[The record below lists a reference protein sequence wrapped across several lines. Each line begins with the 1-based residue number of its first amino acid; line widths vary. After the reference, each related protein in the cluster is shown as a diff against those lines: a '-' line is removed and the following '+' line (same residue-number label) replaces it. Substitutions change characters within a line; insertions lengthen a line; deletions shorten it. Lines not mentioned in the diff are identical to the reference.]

1 MHILLNFFAFFLRE
15 KSWHS
20 NQTNGILSSIDRK
33 SLRDSNKW
41 TSVGPGSFHMKKTMW
56 AWAYYIYTIN
66 GILFQKIF
74 WPTVRKSC
82 CSDRENFLKFKQW
95 KVRTILVTE
104 YFYNLFLEVSQNSN
118 WKKYS
123 DLERGLFRNMQEKIR
138 KFPTGFQVP

>member
-56 AWAYYIYTIN
+56 AWAHYICT
-66 GILFQKIF
+66 
-74 WPTVRKSC
+74 
-82 CSDRENFLKFKQW
+82 
-95 KVRTILVTE
+95 
-104 YFYNLFLEVSQNSN
+104 
-118 WKKYS
+118 
-123 DLERGLFRNMQEKIR
+123 RNELYPYWGELWSGFFPQVASPLIGKN
-138 KFPTGFQVP
+138 KFPTSGLAGVVKANSHQAAKQQMEEFVFTTTAKPWVEKSNRPYFSSVRM